1 MRHDHDYPQLQHRR
15 FLSHPEAHR
24 PFAGSDLLAR
34 IGGHAVVE
42 TLIDRLYDR
51 IETDA
56 LLRPLFGRDLTGE
69 REAQKCFFSE
79 WLGGEG
85 EYSSIAH
92 LPLKHRH
99 DLLPITR
106 ALADKWLAHF
116 RASLEIVVPCAE
128 ARCVIYEK
136 VRQLATALVNEGEP
150 RSALRALPSGR
161 RCTRPGPPQR
171 RFASF

>member
-15 FLSHPEAHR
+15 FLSHLEAHR

-69 REAQKCFFSE
+69 REAQKCF
-79 WLGGEG
+79 L
-85 EYSSIAH
+85 
-92 LPLKHRH
+92 
-99 DLLPITR
+99 R
-106 ALADKWLAHF
+106 AD
-116 RASLEIVVPCAE
+116 
-128 ARCVIYEK
+128 
-136 VRQLATALVNEGEP
+136 
-150 RSALRALPSGR
+150 RSATLWLYLTASSAMCVEPS
-161 RCTRPGPPQR
+161 
-171 RFASF
+171 